1 MRPMNC
7 KANLQMPVSS
17 WCARRVKAICEWK
30 STWRRSVFEQHE
42 DELTEQV
49 VQVFRFLTTNRD
61 LKESTFTSWTIS
73 SLLQLR
79 IWKLSKA
86 LPKKCWHRRRRSDLI
101 MMVKHLWSEKQLWI
115 KWIRAQDVP
124 ELTADGVTAYL
135 FGQDDTCLICDVF
148 FFSCILHT
156 AYIWLSRCWR
166 LCHLPKVKYKKKNV
180 FQIKMLFWICD
191 TFIEKHG
198 GMHQVVADLEQET
211 SLTLCGICSA
221 HAIDLNAPSLKHI
234 PCAENKRLWM
244 HLPSKLD
251 DEDSVKLWS
260 MDADDTVH
268 DCSLCLGLACVCAI
282 YICHVLQCLESV
294 WGW

>member
-1 MRPMNC
+1 MD
-7 KANLQMPVSS
+7 SS
-17 WCARRVKAICEWK
+17 SRCPRVDSRRGHC
-30 STWRRSVFEQHE
+30 VFVWTGWH
-42 DELTEQV
+42 LP
-49 VQVFRFLTTNRD
+49 D
-61 LKESTFTSWTIS
+61 L
-73 SLLQLR
+73 R
-79 IWKLSKA
+79 
-86 LPKKCWHRRRRSDLI
+86 C
-101 MMVKHLWSEKQLWI
+101 
-115 KWIRAQDVP
+115 
-124 ELTADGVTAYL
+124 
-135 FGQDDTCLICDVF
+135 F

-260 MDADDTVH
+260 IDADDTVH